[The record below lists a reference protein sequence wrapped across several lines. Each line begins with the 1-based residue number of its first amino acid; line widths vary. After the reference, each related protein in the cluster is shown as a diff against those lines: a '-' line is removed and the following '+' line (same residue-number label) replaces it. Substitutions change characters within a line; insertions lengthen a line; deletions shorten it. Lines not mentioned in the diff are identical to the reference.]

1 MHLEIEIQNATET
14 VDLPSKE
21 AFIQWAQAALVKGT
35 EGAEVVIRIVDEAE
49 SRTLNRDYRGK
60 DRPTNILS
68 FPFEAPPQVPSNL
81 LGDLVICAPVV
92 IREAE
97 AQNKSALSHWAHM
110 TVHGMLHLQ
119 GFDHLDEDEAEVM
132 ETRERQILCGLGFR
146 DPYEESSL

>member
-14 VDLPSKE
+14 VDLPSK
-21 AFIQWAQAALVKGT
+21 ALFIQWAQAALVKGT

-92 IREAE
+92 MREAA

-119 GFDHLDEDEAEVM
+119 GFDHLDDNEAEIM
-132 ETRERQILCGLGFR
+132 ESREQQTLRELGFS
-146 DPYEESSL
+146 DPYAESTL